1 MWMWLSSWHKPKFEM
16 RFFETLYEA
25 SRTWVQFY
33 NHSMLISIYWLN
45 FWKAEQILKHLH
57 FFLTQHFS
65 WRFWRLRFMQNTNLA
80 RWSSFNNNKTLLQK
94 DKTILVAL
102 FYFQYYRC
110 VIISSLYPCHL
121 GLLKAGSFLKLPVT
135 LQKKG
140 SPGYEGI
147 IIF

>member
-1 MWMWLSSWHKPKFEM
+1 MWLSSRQTKIWDEVFRNFVWSIAHF
-16 RFFETLYEA
+16 
-25 SRTWVQFY
+25 WVQFY

-80 RWSSFNNNKTLLQK
+80 SWSSFNNNKTLLQK

-102 FYFQYYRC
+102 FYFKYYRC